1 MAQDK
6 PRKDPLERRTIWVF
20 VLTIVAFVLPSIG
33 FSFVGGPDWWN
44 VALWIA
50 GETAVLLAI
59 GAAGVALMPR
69 RTILPAVAQRDT
81 AELLSFAILLLWL
94 GFAFML
100 INLSIVSIDALGD
113 SDFY

>member
-6 PRKDPLERRTIWVF
+6 PRRDPLERRTIWVF
-20 VLTIVAFVLPSIG
+20 VVAIVAFVLPSI
-33 FSFVGGPDWWN
+33 SFAFLGGPEWWN

-50 GETAVLLAI
+50 GETAILLAI
-59 GAAGVALMPR
+59 GAAGVALMPL
-69 RTILPAVAQRDT
+69 RTFLPAVAQRD
-81 AELLSFAILLLWL
+81 AEILSLAILLLWV

-100 INLSIVSIDALGD
+100 INLSIVSIDALGE

>member
-1 MAQDK
+1 
-6 PRKDPLERRTIWVF
+6 
-20 VLTIVAFVLPSIG
+20 
-33 FSFVGGPDWWN
+33 
-44 VALWIA
+44 
-50 GETAVLLAI
+50 
-59 GAAGVALMPR
+59 MPR

>member
-6 PRKDPLERRTIWVF
+6 PRRDPLERRTIWVF
-20 VLTIVAFVLPSIG
+20 VVAIVAFVLPSI
-33 FSFVGGPDWWN
+33 SFAFLGGPEWWN

-50 GETAVLLAI
+50 GETAILLAI
-59 GAAGVALMPR
+59 GAAGVALMPLR
-69 RTILPAVAQRDT
+69 AFLPAVAQRD
-81 AELLSFAILLLWL
+81 AEILSLAILLLWV

-100 INLSIVSIDALGD
+100 INLSIVSIDALGE